1 MANKN
6 PTKIH
11 GQLEFNPTYSGDIF
25 YPTAHL
31 VDVQLGSTRM
41 PGLGILMVFYG
52 FATIKMII
60 LIVQMSCMFIL
71 CGDMIQVV

>member
-6 PTKIH
+6 PKKYMGNLSLT
-11 GQLEFNPTYSGDIF
+11 L
-25 YPTAHL
+25 AHL

-52 FATIKMII
+52 FATIKNDNPDCSNVLYVHFMWGHDPSC
-60 LIVQMSCMFIL
+60 LIV
-71 CGDMIQVV
+71 VN